1 MTVATAELIPV
12 HTNPDGGKAVMGRDL
27 HEFLEVTTPYQIWF
41 PRMVEYGFTAGQDFL
56 NNSVQN
62 SNRGRPKQ
70 DHIITLDM
78 AKEISMIQ
86 RTERGK
92 QARQYFIECE
102 RRLKQVQPEL
112 TPEQLMAKALLQ
124 AEQTMLEQTQA
135 IEALNTRV
143 EDMEPSYNLGE
154 ALLSTEDNIY
164 VGDMAKM
171 LKSRG
176 LFYGGRTKLFAW
188 LKDNDYIMKTGSSG
202 YAALQRW
209 LDNGV
214 LDVEEHVYEPFFG
227 EPKLRY
233 TIKVTPKGQEHF
245 INKFKKELALS

>member
-1 MTVATAELIPV
+1 MTVATTELIPV
-12 HTNPDGGKAVMGRDL
+12 HTNPDGGNVVMGRDL
-27 HEFLEVTTPYQIWF
+27 HEFLEVTTPYDKWF
-41 PRMVEYGFTAGQDFL
+41 PRMVEYGFTAGQDFSTNL
-56 NNSVQN
+56 SK
-62 SNRGRPKQ
+62 STGGRPKQ

-78 AKEISMIQ
+78 AKEVSMIQ
-86 RTERGK
+86 RTEKGK